1 MGCRLPRPLPVYS
14 DLLYTVSMTKQINI
28 RLDDAVHARLVAR
41 AEAEGTTVTALIT
54 QAAER
59 DPRLDNGAATAAAF
73 LAKHAAEFAEA
84 FPEEEPDSANGRA
97 A

>member
-1 MGCRLPRPLPVYS
+1 MRSYS
-14 DLLYTVSMTKQINI
+14 KVLYAWGVTKQINI
-28 RLDDAVHARLVAR
+28 RLDDEVHARLAAR

-59 DPRLDNGAATAAAF
+59 DPRLDGGAATAAAF
-73 LAKHAAEFAEA
+73 LATHAAEFADA
-84 FPEEEPDSANGRA
+84 FPDEEPDSATGQA

>member
-1 MGCRLPRPLPVYS
+1 M
-14 DLLYTVSMTKQINI
+14 LYAGVVTKQINI
-28 RLDDAVHARLVAR
+28 RLDDDIHARLVAR

-59 DPRLDNGAATAAAF
+59 DPRLDGGAATAAAF
-73 LAKHAAEFAEA
+73 LAKHAAEFADA
-84 FPEEEPDSANGRA
+84 FPEEEPDSATGQA

>member
-1 MGCRLPRPLPVYS
+1 MGY
-14 DLLYTVSMTKQINI
+14 MTKQINI
-28 RLDDAVHARLVAR
+28 RLDDDLHARLVAR

-59 DPRLDNGAATAAAF
+59 DPRLDGSAATTAAF
-73 LAKHAAEFAEA
+73 LAKHASEFAEA
-84 FPEEEPDSANGRA
+84 FPEEEPDSATGQA